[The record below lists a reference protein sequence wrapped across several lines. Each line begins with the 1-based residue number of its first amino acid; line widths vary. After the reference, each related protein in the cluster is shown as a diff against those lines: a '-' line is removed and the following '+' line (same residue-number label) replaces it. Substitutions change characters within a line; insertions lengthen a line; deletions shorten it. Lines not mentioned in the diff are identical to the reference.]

1 MKGMKADQD
10 RKALHPCLSFS
21 SVVNQLSA
29 IKLIDP
35 ACPFLIIYGY
45 GTQTQIGLIFRTGM
59 DVYPGGEL
67 FGPHRLQVSILVLAD
82 V

>member
-1 MKGMKADQD
+1 
-10 RKALHPCLSFS
+10 
-21 SVVNQLSA
+21 LSA

-35 ACPFLIIYGY
+35 ACRFLIIYGY
-45 GTQTQIGLIFRTGM
+45 EAQEQIGLIFRTRM

-67 FGPHRLQVSILVLAD
+67 FGPHRLEVSILVLAD